1 MDTSSMTTQHNIE
14 QNTPEWFAARKGR
27 VTASNIGA
35 ILGLDPNRTRADVLR
50 MMVREA
56 NGLENE
62 FKGNIATEYGKRHEK
77 DALESL
83 KINLPAWSFMDGQ
96 YHTKE
101 IAGVPCGA
109 SPDGFALYQAEVNL
123 IEIKCPFG
131 LRNDTDPTFKELDE
145 QPHYKAQIM
154 FQMLVTDEKQCLFYQ
169 WNPYKQKLN
178 YIYQD
183 NELTAKIIDELPK
196 FWAEYQEALASPE
209 PYLQDKVVTIDD
221 KETEAK
227 LTQYLSVVSE
237 LKDLEELKKQY
248 LEELVKMT
256 GERDCVIMGKK
267 LSKTTRAG
275 SVSYAKV
282 VADHLPN
289 LDLTKYTGKPTS
301 YWQVR

>member
-1 MDTSSMTTQHNIE
+1 MTTQHNIE

-83 KINLPAWSFMDGQ
+83 KIQFQAWDFKDGH
-96 YHTKE
+96 YCTTE

-109 SPDGFALYQAEVNL
+109 SPDGFGIYQGNIRV

-131 LRNDTDPTFKELDE
+131 LRNDNDPTFKDLDE

-154 FQMLVTDEKQCLFYQ
+154 FQMLVTGVNKCVFFQ
-169 WNPYKQKLN
+169 WNPYGSQTE
-178 YIYQD
+178 IQCQD

-196 FWAEYQEALASPE
+196 FWAEYQEALANPE

-221 KETEAK
+221 EVTQAK

-248 LEELVKMT
+248 LDELVKMT

-289 LDLTKYTGKPTS
+289 LDLTKYTGKPIS

>member
-1 MDTSSMTTQHNIE
+1 MTTQHNIE

-256 GERDCVIMGKK
+256 GERDCIILGKK

>member
-1 MDTSSMTTQHNIE
+1 
-14 QNTPEWFAARKGR
+14 

-83 KINLPAWSFMDGQ
+83 KINLPVWSFKDGQ

-109 SPDGFALYQAEVNL
+109 SPDGFAYYQGEVHL

-131 LRNDTDPTFKELDE
+131 LRNDTEPTFKELDE

-196 FWAEYQEALASPE
+196 FWAEYQEALSNPE
-209 PYLQDKVVTIDD
+209 PYLQDKIVTIDD
-221 KETEAK
+221 EETQAK

-256 GERDCVIMGKK
+256 GERDCIILGKK

>member
-1 MDTSSMTTQHNIE
+1 MTTQHNIE
-14 QNTPEWFAARKGR
+14 QNTQEWFAARKGR

-77 DALESL
+77 DALEIL
-83 KINLPAWSFMDGQ
+83 KIMLAKWRFNDGQ
-96 YHTKE
+96 YYTSE

-109 SPDGFALYQAEVNL
+109 SPDGFAYYEGKEYL

-131 LRNDTDPTFKELDE
+131 LRNDTDPTFKDLDE
-145 QPHYKAQIM
+145 QPHYKAQVM
-154 FQMLVTDEKQCLFYQ
+154 FQMLVSGIKECLFFQ
-169 WNPYKQKLN
+169 WNPYTQKLN
-178 YIYQD
+178 HIFQD
-183 NELTAKIIDELPK
+183 NKLTDKIIDELPK
-196 FWAEYQEALASPE
+196 FWAEYQEALANPE

-221 KETEAK
+221 EATQAK

-248 LEELVKMT
+248 LDELVKMT
-256 GERDCVIMGKK
+256 GERDCIIMGKK